1 MKIIS
6 PYFRRLREASRRGT
20 TSIDKSYK
28 SLKLSKFQ
36 VQVEETIICN
46 IPLGVKLILSSPQVC
61 HRWSMLPFR
70 VSSALRLFQCC
81 LLVFTALGKFP
92 MKKSILCD
100 NFRIWKT
107 ANSYENFKVPLPRPL
122 EISATKVKK
131 CIFQKSSEWKI
142 FFTLEMTKEQLSLS

>member
-1 MKIIS
+1 MKIIF

-36 VQVEETIICN
+36 VQVEETINCN
-46 IPLGVKLILSSPQVC
+46 VPLGVKLILSSSQVC

-92 MKKSILCD
+92 MKKLFLGTTLKFGRQPIHMKISRYHYLD
-100 NFRIWKT
+100 LWRYLPPRWK
-107 ANSYENFKVPLPRPL
+107 SVYF
-122 EISATKVKK
+122 EIKDKD
-131 CIFQKSSEWKI
+131 I
-142 FFTLEMTKEQLSLS
+142 FFTFHIWN

>member
-1 MKIIS
+1 MKIIF

-28 SLKLSKFQ
+28 SPKLSKFQ

-46 IPLGVKLILSSPQVC
+46 FPLGVKLILSSPQVC

-81 LLVFTALGKFP
+81 LLVYTALVKFP
-92 MKKSILCD
+92 MKKKLLRAAILKFGRQPIHMKISRYHYLD
-100 NFRIWKT
+100 LWRYLPPRWK
-107 ANSYENFKVPLPRPL
+107 SVYF
-122 EISATKVKK
+122 EIKDKDILLLYGTKG
-131 CIFQKSSEWKI
+131 
-142 FFTLEMTKEQLSLS
+142 QLSLS